1 MVDNLSFGGLA
12 LRRFDAHEV
21 LGDLIGRALRQD
33 SQNRPARVVELLPL
47 R

>member
-1 MVDNLSFGGLA
+1 MVDSLSFGGLA

-21 LGDLIGRALRQD
+21 LGDLIGRALRQN
-33 SQNRPARVVELLPL
+33 SQNRPARIIKLLAL